1 MTLKLN
7 RRIVLGGLASL
18 PACHAS
24 TSKLDA
30 EIVVLGAGLAG
41 LHAARLLSAEGK
53 DVLVLEGSSRIGG
66 RVHTLD
72 HGELGYTEGGGAKI
86 DHGAKRLIET
96 ARQLDVKLI
105 ADDPT
110 PRSTAYYYRG
120 NNYTTE
126 SWRVLKGPPFPPPFK
141 NSLPSEPL
149 RVLAAKVNPLK
160 STQDWMNAKFNSFDI
175 SAQDFLS
182 EAGFNGDAQKLIDQ
196 TLKGNSLRS
205 YSMMNLYRRLYLDET
220 ARQSGPSLSVEGGA
234 QRLPEAMAASLPK
247 KVKTGQ
253 TIKTIT
259 VETDKVILET
269 STGKT
274 FSAERCI
281 CALPFGALRH
291 VAIKAFMPKAQSS
304 AIRELPYTQVLQ
316 IHMKAQSAFWEKDGL
331 PANMW
336 TDLPVERILA
346 ESDSSGTPNG
356 LFRAVI
362 NGRSTTRSVWENR
375 ANLPETVKAY
385 MKTVR
390 PESGGE
396 FDILAVEDW
405 TKSNTLAG
413 GAYMYWS
420 PGQISQWA
428 EPMASRGANLFFAGA
443 HLSREQIG
451 MEGAMESGETVARQ
465 ILNR

>member
-1 MTLKLN
+1 MTSKLS
-7 RRIVLGGLASL
+7 RRVVLGGLAAL
-18 PACHAS
+18 PACRAS

-30 EIVVLGAGLAG
+30 QIIVLGAGLAG
-41 LHAARLLSAEGK
+41 LHTARLLSAEGK

-72 HGELGYTEGGGAKI
+72 HGELGFTEGGGAKI
-86 DHGAKRLIET
+86 DPGAKQLIET
-96 ARQLDVKLI
+96 ARQLDVTLI

-120 NNYTTE
+120 KNYTTE
-126 SWRVLKGPPFPPPFK
+126 SWRALKDPPFPPPFEK
-141 NSLPSEPL
+141 SLPSEPL
-149 RVLAAKVNPLK
+149 RTLAAKANPLK
-160 STQDWMNAKFNSFDI
+160 TAQDWMNPKFNSFDI

-205 YSMMNLYRRLYLDET
+205 YSMMNIYRRLYLDE
-220 ARQSGPSLSVEGGA
+220 ASRRLGPSLSVQGGA

-253 TIKTIT
+253 TIKSIT
-259 VETDKVILET
+259 VETDKVIIET
-269 STGKT
+269 ASGKT
-274 FSAERCI
+274 FNAEKCI

-291 VAIKAFMPKAQSS
+291 VAIKAFMPEAQSA

-316 IHMKAQSAFWEKDGL
+316 IHMNAQSAFWEQDGL
-331 PANMW
+331 PADMW

-346 ESDSSGTPNG
+346 ERDNGGTPNG
-356 LFRAVI
+356 VFRAII
-362 NGRSTTRSVWENR
+362 NGRGATRSVWDNR

-390 PESGGE
+390 PASGGE

-413 GAYMYWS
+413 GAYMHWA

-443 HLSREQIG
+443 HLSREQTG
-451 MEGAMESGETVARQ
+451 MEGAMESAEIAARQ
-465 ILNR
+465 ILNG